1 MRFFIYVLFCLS
13 GAVALVYESLWSR
26 YLKLFLGHSSYG
38 QIVTLITFMGGIGL
52 GSFLAARY
60 LKRIRNP
67 FRAYARIE
75 FLAALCGFGFHAA
88 YQFLTTS
95 YFENATAFHGIPW
108 AGKVVQ
114 VFICLLLT
122 LPFATLLGT
131 TFPLLAAGMIRAFS
145 DGGRKSL
152 PLLYFT
158 NSLGGAAGILV
169 TSYFLVSRFGT
180 EGSLLI
186 AALGNAA
193 VAIGFFISSRQCESK
208 AVISPDAPK
217 SHPAKISLS
226 EKSHVRLWLFIAAG
240 TGFASFIYEIGWI
253 RLLSLVMGSSTHSF
267 DAMISAFILGLA
279 FGGLFAKFLI
289 ARFASRLTV
298 VLAII
303 QVAMGIAAVLSIYL
317 YRPFF
322 DAIGASHRIFTHSEA
337 AYPVYSIFKYLLALA
352 MMFPAAFWAGMTLPI
367 ITWRL
372 IHRTGSEKFTG
383 WVYGWNTIGSIFGA
397 AIGGFILMPLL
408 QLKWT
413 IFAGAALDISL
424 GVLLLCVVPFASE
437 KKIRPLLLRA
447 TAIAIAAAALVP
459 AFLTS
464 FDDKLIT
471 SGRFR
476 DLKGDDRTRRIVEA
490 RHGRTA
496 TICVG
501 EWGDFI
507 YLSTNGKSDGAV
519 WKVLPK
525 TPGKVKGDEG
535 TVSELAVL
543 PMLTRSGEYNAAVI
557 GMGTGMTIH
566 YLLGDER
573 LQSADLIEIEEAV
586 IDLAQHFRP
595 RNERVWTDPRLN
607 IIIDDAKSYF
617 YANRKQYDLIIS
629 EPSNPWVSGVASL
642 FTREFYHHTRQ
653 FLKPGG
659 VLVQWVHGY
668 EFNDD
673 LMVSILAALREFPH
687 FEIYRVPNNFGDFV
701 ILASESPIRFQPAEV
716 LAENSNLTEELRW
729 VGLTIDALGPSN
741 FIASSK
747 TLEPILAEASHTAN
761 SDYAPFVEQ
770 NSERAFFAKSRVNLF
785 GSLMFGF
792 RGYREFY
799 EPERSWEGSPV
810 EDRSTDYRLARDLL
824 SGSTREK
831 DWVQAERSLL
841 EATRPLAGT
850 SAWLEDPVVG
860 KFRDAVEAGIVSEP
874 VADRFRLLEAIAGGN
889 DDKIPDLLSKAMAS
903 DDETFLREPFWI
915 RTLAAQSARMND
927 QKSLGKVV
935 VRGVASNPKISKHE
949 RILINDLVD
958 NVIGLEGRGP
968 ARDRDSSE

>member
-1 MRFFIYVLFCLS
+1 M
-13 GAVALVYESLWSR
+13 
-26 YLKLFLGHSSYG
+26 
-38 QIVTLITFMGGIGL
+38 
-52 GSFLAARY
+52 
-60 LKRIRNP
+60 
-67 FRAYARIE
+67 
-75 FLAALCGFGFHAA
+75 
-88 YQFLTTS
+88 
-95 YFENATAFHGIPW
+95 
-108 AGKVVQ
+108 
-114 VFICLLLT
+114 
-122 LPFATLLGT
+122 
-131 TFPLLAAGMIRAFS
+131 
-145 DGGRKSL
+145 
-152 PLLYFT
+152 LYFT
-158 NSLGGAAGILV
+158 NSLGGAAGILIA
-169 TSYFLVSRFGT
+169 SYFLVSRFGT

-193 VAIGFFISSRQCESK
+193 IAIGFGIISRRCESK
-208 AVISPDAPK
+208 AVISPDTPK
-217 SHPAKISLS
+217 AHPAKISLS
-226 EKSHVRLWLFIAAG
+226 EKSQVRLWLFIAAG

-289 ARFASRLTV
+289 ARFASRLTL

-303 QVAMGIAAVLSIYL
+303 QIVMGICAVMSIYL

-322 DAIGASHRIFTHSEA
+322 DAIGASHKIFTHSDS
-337 AYPVYSIFKYLLALA
+337 AYPVYSIFKYLLALT
-352 MMFPAAFWAGMTLPI
+352 MMFPAAFCAGMTLPI

-397 AIGGFILMPLL
+397 AIGGFLLMPIL

-424 GVLLLCVVPFASE
+424 GILLLCFVPFPSAE
-437 KKIRPLLLRA
+437 KVRPILLRA
-447 TAIAIAAAALVP
+447 AAIAIVAAALVP
-459 AFLTS
+459 AFFTS

-471 SGRFR
+471 SGKFR
-476 DLKGDDRTRRIVEA
+476 DLKGDESTRRVVEA

-501 EWGDFI
+501 EWGDFL

-543 PMLTRSGEYNAAVI
+543 PMLTRDGEYNAAVI
-557 GMGTGMTIH
+557 GMGTGMTVH

-586 IDLAQHFRP
+586 IGLAQHFRP

-617 YANRKQYDLIIS
+617 YANRKQYDIIIS

-642 FTREFYHHTRQ
+642 FTQEFYQHTRQ

-673 LMVSILAALREFPH
+673 LMVSILTALREFPH
-687 FEIYRVPNNFGDFV
+687 FEIYRVPSNLGDFV
-701 ILASESPIRFQPAEV
+701 ILAGNEPIEFQPSSL
-716 LAENSNLTEELRW
+716 LAENSNLAEELRW
-729 VGLTIDALGPSN
+729 VGLTIDSLGPSN

-747 TLEPILAEASHTAN
+747 TLEPILSQAAHTAN
-761 SDYAPFVEQ
+761 SDYTPFVEQ
-770 NSERAFFAKSRVNLF
+770 HSERAFFAKDRVNLF
-785 GSLMFGF
+785 GSLMLGF
-792 RGYREFY
+792 RGYREYY

-810 EDRSTDYRLARDLL
+810 EDRSADYRLARDLL
-824 SGSTREK
+824 SGSTKDK
-831 DWVQAERSLL
+831 DWLQAERSLL

-850 SAWLEDPVVG
+850 KAWLEDPVVV
-860 KFRDAVEAGIVSEP
+860 KFREAVEAGIVAEP
-874 VADRFRLLEAIAGGN
+874 VANRFRLLEAIAGGK
-889 DDKIPDLLSKAMAS
+889 DDEIPILLSKAMA
-903 DDETFLREPFWI
+903 DNDEAFLREPFWI

-927 QKSLGKVV
+927 QESLGKVV

-958 NVIGLEGRGP
+958 NVIGLGGNGP
-968 ARDRDSSE
+968 ALNRESNESGESVSPE